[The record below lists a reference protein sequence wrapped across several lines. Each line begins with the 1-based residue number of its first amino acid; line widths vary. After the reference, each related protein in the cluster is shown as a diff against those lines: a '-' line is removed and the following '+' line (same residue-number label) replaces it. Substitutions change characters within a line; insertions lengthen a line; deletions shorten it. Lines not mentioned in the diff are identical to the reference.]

1 MTNTRNSQQGEGT
14 AGGVCR
20 PFRPAAQRWV
30 AEVLYPAA
38 CGRFVVELHTTPEK
52 TAYLVSFEVNNPHT
66 KELLGM
72 IVDPNMTFVTAT
84 HMAEHAAEVVRQ
96 AILHLFDPEPF

>member
-1 MTNTRNSQQGEGT
+1 MTTRGSSQQGEGS

-20 PFRPAAQRWV
+20 PYQPTAQRWV
-30 AEVLYPAA
+30 AEVLYPAS
-38 CGRFVVELHTTPEK
+38 CGRFVLELHTNPEK
-52 TAYLVSFEVNNPHT
+52 TAYLAHFEVNNPHT

-72 IVDPNMTFVTAT
+72 IVDPSMTFVTPT
-84 HMAEHAAEVVRQ
+84 QMAEHAAEVIRQ